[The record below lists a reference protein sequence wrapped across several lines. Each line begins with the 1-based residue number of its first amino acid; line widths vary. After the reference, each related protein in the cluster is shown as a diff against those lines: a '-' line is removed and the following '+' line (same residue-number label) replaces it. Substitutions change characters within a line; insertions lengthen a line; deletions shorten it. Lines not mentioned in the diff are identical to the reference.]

1 MKNQHF
7 SLRSR
12 SLLRSATEV
21 NFVVLAC
28 CKSRQFKVIN
38 RKGVTLR
45 VSPFLLFLFELFD
58 VVGKCCEVGWSCMT
72 SFFLWKN
79 SERSCCG
86 GFNVE
91 VNTESLCLNK

>member
-58 VVGKCCEVGWSCMT
+58 VVGKSSEVGRGVFVLWVGYHFLPLSE
-72 SFFLWKN
+72 FF
-79 SERSCCG
+79 RVFHV
-86 GFNVE
+86 GFCV
-91 VNTESLCLNK
+91 C

>member
-21 NFVVLAC
+21 NFVVLVC

-58 VVGKCCEVGWSCMT
+58 VVGKCCEVG
-72 SFFLWKN
+72 
-79 SERSCCG
+79 
-86 GFNVE
+86 
-91 VNTESLCLNK
+91 